1 MGGGE
6 LSELGTERCLF
17 AEEQGNLP
25 TGLTPIS
32 QGVRSRPSARSGL
45 ASESPVPPRTFQ
57 LGVKRRPADTWG
69 MAGAEPSSPPNFP
82 GATPSPDTD
91 EDPPALVTLVWV
103 RQRKD

>member
-45 ASESPVPPRTFQ
+45 ASESPVPPPYLSTGGEEEACRH
-57 LGVKRRPADTWG
+57 LGDGWG
-69 MAGAEPSSPPNFP
+69 RAKQPPPLP
-82 GATPSPDTD
+82 GC
-91 EDPPALVTLVWV
+91 DPQP
-103 RQRKD
+103 RYR